1 MTHMPVSGEMSQKKQ
16 QACMTHTPVLGEMSH
31 KELLPVIK
39 GVNNR
44 IKQFSLLNQAPE
56 CTIDAVFYRM

>member
-1 MTHMPVSGEMSQKKQ
+1 
-16 QACMTHTPVLGEMSH
+16 MTHTPVSGEMSH

-56 CTIDAVFYRM
+56 CTIDAVFTGCVIACGCSIRN